1 MTDVVVGNEI
11 HFLVF
16 HTAPQMSDKQ
26 IGQPLDYS
34 AVIVK
39 RQLYVARIDQ
49 LHQLEIDLT
58 SRFGYVIEH

>member
-26 IGQPLDYS
+26 IGQKLDYS
-34 AVIVK
+34 AAIEK
-39 RQLYVARIDQ
+39 RQLYVSKIDQ
-49 LHQLEIDLT
+49 IHQLEIDLA